1 MEQMT
6 LTDRALI
13 FAVTKHAGQKRKD
26 GSPYITHP
34 MAVADLLR
42 RAGYG
47 EPYQAAAL
55 LHDALEDT
63 DATEEEIR
71 FFGEE
76 VLEAVKLVTKEP
88 GYQMEDYIA
97 RILANEIASRVKIA
111 DRIHNLYDSTLLEFN
126 EKNDR
131 FRRKYIAETR
141 TYYLPFGPGVAAMLE
156 LAEAS
161 LRNHRIPEKR
171 LDAYLNEHAL
181 KLSSELDS

>member
-1 MEQMT
+1 MT
-6 LTDRALI
+6 KIQSDRIIQTTSSAIEALAI
-13 FAVTKHAGQKRKD
+13 SIGEKAGVD
-26 GSPYITHP
+26 LPY
-34 MAVADLLR
+34 MSELCNK
-42 RAGYG
+42 
-47 EPYQAAAL
+47 
-55 LHDALEDT
+55 
-63 DATEEEIR
+63 TEEEIR